1 VCLCVCLC
9 VLCVLV
15 RVIVCVCVCVC
26 VCACARVCVCV
37 CACMCMCVCVCVC
50 VCVRV
55 CECISTHL
63 FVRLQMYICILYCTN
78 CVCVHICEYVS
89 VCICVFVCVCTCVCA
104 CLCVCVCMS
113 VYVCACVCVCE
124 YVYVSMC
131 VRVCVCARACVCVC
145 ACLCIE
151 EMLNRRKYLQ
161 SDTQEAMALSTKQK
175 EEDARRMHSC
185 QLQST
190 TESSASNGWSTKK
203 RKGDDGF
210 VGVLSDVSDVKGTI
224 SKKQKSE
231 SALVEVCNGLIRFLK
246 TKGIS
251 DIAVKFC
258 QQMRMLELEDFMS
271 LEAENWEDPDLA
283 FLQEW
288 KKKKLV
294 KLVAA
299 GIAHSF
305 FSSSEDMQ
313 EAIAPSKKQKE
324 EDAHRIHSCEMQ
336 ATI

>member
-1 VCLCVCLC
+1 MCVC
-9 VLCVLV
+9 V
-15 RVIVCVCVCVC
+15 RVYVCVCVCVC
-26 VCACARVCVCV
+26 
-37 CACMCMCVCVCVC
+37 
-50 VCVRV
+50 
-55 CECISTHL
+55 
-63 FVRLQMYICILYCTN
+63 
-78 CVCVHICEYVS
+78 
-89 VCICVFVCVCTCVCA
+89 
-104 CLCVCVCMS
+104 LCVCVCMCM
-113 VYVCACVCVCE
+113 YVCACVCVCE

-131 VRVCVCARACVCVC
+131 VRVCVCARARVYVC
-145 ACLCIE
+145 ACLCIL
-151 EMLNRRKYLQ
+151 EMLKRRKCLQ
-161 SDTQEAMALSTKQK
+161 SDTQEATALSTKQK
-175 EEDARRMHSC
+175 EEDARRMHSF

-203 RKGDDGF
+203 REGDDGF
-210 VGVLSDVSDVKGTI
+210 VGVLSDVSDGKGTL

-231 SALVEVCNGLIRFLK
+231 SALADVCNGLIRFLK

-258 QQMRMLELEDFMS
+258 QQMCMHGLEDFMS

-313 EAIAPSKKQKE
+313 EAIAPLKKQKE
-324 EDAHRIHSCEMQ
+324 EDAHRVHGCEMQ
-336 ATI
+336 ATIECIASGELSSKKRRGDGAFVGVTGNVSDGDGTSLKTQK